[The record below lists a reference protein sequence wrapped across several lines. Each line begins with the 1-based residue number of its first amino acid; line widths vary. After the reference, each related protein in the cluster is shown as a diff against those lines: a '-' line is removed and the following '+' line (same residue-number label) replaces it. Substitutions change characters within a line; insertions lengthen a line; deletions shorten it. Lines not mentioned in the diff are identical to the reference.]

1 MKILN
6 HKNIIKLHQ
15 GFVVKNEL
23 LLIMEYADGGEL
35 VSYVEEREGL
45 SEVECRQI
53 FKQLCSAIE
62 VCHSQ
67 GIIHRD
73 LKLENVL
80 FESKARTR
88 IKIVDF
94 GIAGRSTPSVNDKTD
109 AGTLKFMAPEVLKGV
124 DTKASPMLDIWALG
138 CMLFAMFFF
147 KFPFDGD
154 NANIV
159 KERIIHAELRIPRDR
174 PHSDEFADLLRGI
187 LTKDP
192 AKRYDLNLIK

>member
-1 MKILN
+1 M
-6 HKNIIKLHQ
+6 
-15 GFVVKNEL
+15 
-23 LLIMEYADGGEL
+23 
-35 VSYVEEREGL
+35 
-45 SEVECRQI
+45 
-53 FKQLCSAIE
+53 
-62 VCHSQ
+62 
-67 GIIHRD
+67 
-73 LKLENVL
+73 
-80 FESKARTR
+80 
-88 IKIVDF
+88 DF

-159 KERIIHAELRIPRDR
+159 KERIMYAELRIPRDR

>member
-1 MKILN
+1 M
-6 HKNIIKLHQ
+6 
-15 GFVVKNEL
+15 
-23 LLIMEYADGGEL
+23 
-35 VSYVEEREGL
+35 
-45 SEVECRQI
+45 
-53 FKQLCSAIE
+53 SAIE
-62 VCHSQ
+62 ACHAQ

-94 GIAGRSTPSVNDKTD
+94 GIAGRATPSVNDKTD
-109 AGTLKFMAPEVLKGV
+109 AGTLKFMAPEVLKGI

-138 CMLFAMFFF
+138 CMLFAMFFY

-154 NANIV
+154 TATIV
-159 KERIIHAELRIPRDR
+159 KDRIINADLKIPRDR
-174 PHSDEFADLLRGI
+174 PHTDEYADLLRGI

-192 AKRYDLNLIK
+192 AKRYDLNIIKQHKWMLLSDNAINLKVDLAR